1 MLSAS
6 PWTPTCTQSWWK
18 KRTVYQEET
27 NCRLFIHGRSLFLH
41 WGDSMDQCILSS
53 RKQSVNL
60 TFSFAHLWQSLN
72 IGLLQDFITPSLYSP
87 TRTDLVGVEGGRG
100 ESSSEGLVKPPK
112 LKKIWHHHKVTWPQN
127 ARNTV
132 SKDLN
137 FKHFLGEDAPR
148 IPTGV
153 SCQPTSLNFCTHTQL
168 PSPFLLNIYWF
179 DTPCVLQK
187 RKNLSRAGIAGGMG
201 TVALTP
207 LPLHLFLAWFC
218 FKLRLTIFKWSLC
231 CGHMKYLIQFLVS
244 EFSVSAPTSH
254 HHIWYSKCYSH
265 LHA

>member
-132 SKDLN
+132 SK
-137 FKHFLGEDAPR
+137 
-148 IPTGV
+148 
-153 SCQPTSLNFCTHTQL
+153 TSI
-168 PSPFLLNIYWF
+168 LNIFWG
-179 DTPCVLQK
+179 K
-187 RKNLSRAGIAGGMG
+187 M
-201 TVALTP
+201 
-207 LPLHLFLAWFC
+207 LPE
-218 FKLRLTIFKWSLC
+218 SPQ
-231 CGHMKYLIQFLVS
+231 GYLVS
-244 EFSVSAPTSH
+244 P
-254 HHIWYSKCYSH
+254 
-265 LHA
+265 LL